1 MKAGHAPDAN
11 HALQQTNGT
20 AGASSATPPLIAG
33 QRLSLGKKR
42 SATDHLVATKEFVVT
57 ADHNQFKCEVE
68 NCGKSFRKETLLS
81 SHIKYYH
88 PELYNSE
95 EYRKRRLE
103 ESASSYLDDSQSN
116 DLSITSTSRRTT
128 VNENSNTSWNSE
140 VATPKA
146 KSSSKKSKESSDK
159 SASKGN
165 KSTNS
170 IDQQPPV
177 GDTPQQPLTPLQQ
190 QPLLLPQLANGEV
203 EVLIGDPAKS
213 SAGDH
218 KPAIID
224 GKPAT
229 ERKSTGDRKST
240 SDRKSAS
247 HPKPATERKPAREK
261 KRSRG
266 SSKQQQQLA
275 ATNDLS
281 KSSSPNLF
289 TATTSTTAAPAAI
302 AGAVPPPPLTPSTPK
317 PGRFSNQN
325 DSSVN
330 YASDSTIED
339 SISSFDSPLVINN
352 GAVVETKPKPAKR
365 GRGPGKRKIKEKV
378 DPDYL
383 EDSMASSNAT
393 PVTDRKSSTKRKYR
407 SKAKNCLNKELLE
420 LKMDLQE
427 KQRLNPDADQSG
439 LFFTNTP
446 STSSASESALAE
458 SAEYG
463 EFHNYDEKRYRDTS
477 PFSLDEFARSPT
489 NSSLYLGELSKKKKK
504 SPKKSSTSPFNS
516 PSSTNKRP
524 RLLGQVEHQRNM
536 SSPTFLSTPTVLTGG
551 YSTPSRKS
559 FVFRDG
565 FIFAANQ
572 DTNSSNL
579 SPLTLHALEKPV
591 PNTLLPFWDARYVR
605 SIHESDDVDELVH
618 CICDFKEESGL
629 MIQCEI
635 CLTWSHGEC

>member
-1 MKAGHAPDAN
+1 MKAGLDAN

-20 AGASSATPPLIAG
+20 AGASSATPPLNAG
-33 QRLSLGKKR
+33 SIQRNSLGKKR
-42 SATDHLVATKEFVVT
+42 STDHLVATKEFVVT

-68 NCGKSFRKETLLS
+68 NCNKSFRKESLLN

-88 PELYNSE
+88 RELYNSE

-103 ESASSYLDDSQSN
+103 ESTSYLDDSQSN
-116 DLSITSTSRRTT
+116 DQSINSTSRRAP

-140 VATPKA
+140 AATPKA

-159 SASKGN
+159 SAASKSN

-170 IDQQPPV
+170 IDQQQPV
-177 GDTPQQPLTPLQQ
+177 TSDTVQQPLTPLQQ
-190 QPLLLPQLANGEV
+190 QQPSQLANGEL
-203 EVLIGDPAKS
+203 ETLTDPVKS
-213 SAGDH
+213 SATDH
-218 KPAIID
+218 KPA
-224 GKPAT
+224 T
-229 ERKSTGDRKST
+229 
-240 SDRKSAS
+240 
-247 HPKPATERKPAREK
+247 HPKPAAQK
-261 KRSRG
+261 KRSRA
-266 SSKQQQQLA
+266 SLKQQQQQQLA

-281 KSSSPNLF
+281 KSSSPNLS
-289 TATTSTTAAPAAI
+289 TAITST
-302 AGAVPPPPLTPSTPK
+302 AVPASSSITPAPPPTPSTPK
-317 PGRFSNQN
+317 PSRLSNQN

-352 GAVVETKPKPAKR
+352 GGDSKPKPAKR

-383 EDSMASSNAT
+383 EDSMTSSNVT
-393 PVTDRKSSTKRKYR
+393 PVSASKSASKRKYR

-427 KQRLNPDADQSG
+427 KQRLNVDGDQPN

-458 SAEYG
+458 SAEFG

-489 NSSLYLGELSKKKKK
+489 NSSLYVSDSGELSKKKKK
-504 SPKKSSTSPFNS
+504 SPKKSSASSFNS

-524 RLLGQVEHQRNM
+524 RLVGQVEHQRNM

-559 FVFRDG
+559 FAFRDG
-565 FIFAANQ
+565 FIFAAAQ
-572 DTNSSNL
+572 EANSSNL
-579 SPLTLHALEKPV
+579 SPLSLHALEKPV

-635 CLTWSHGEC
+635 CLTWSHGKSFRVHFEFISSLFGIHF